1 MCMCVYME
9 YIIGITNI
17 NREKRV
23 KKNLERKRVKK
34 NLERHPR
41 TTAEQRKGTWRG
53 AEN

>member
-23 KKNLERKRVKK
+23 KKNLER
-34 NLERHPR
+34 HPR